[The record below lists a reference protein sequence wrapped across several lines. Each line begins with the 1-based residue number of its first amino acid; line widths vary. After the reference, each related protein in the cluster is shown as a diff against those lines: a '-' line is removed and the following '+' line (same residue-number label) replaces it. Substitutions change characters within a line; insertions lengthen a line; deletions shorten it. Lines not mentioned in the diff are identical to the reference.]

1 VKLSAGFSVRQ
12 TWALI
17 DAHAPEGDGAE
28 HRCLIVAGPC
38 RPNASDNPHE
48 LIRQAHALWIG
59 AVYLGSSV
67 QLQQVMLN
75 LIINAAGSDE

>member
-59 AVYLGSSV
+59 AVYLGSSG
-67 QLQQVMLN
+67 
-75 LIINAAGSDE
+75 AAPAGDAQPDHQCGWKR